1 MNFLFQPAFA
11 ATNFLRIPRCPQVV
25 YPCLILCAGYLV
37 LINGGQIDNATLS
50 PFRNEVGSFTL
61 KMENTNLSTSLFELS
76 YHFITLI
83 SGNQ

>member
-37 LINGGQIDNATLS
+37 LINGGQIDNATFS
-50 PFRNEVGSFTL
+50 PFRNKVGSFTL

-76 YHFITLI
+76 YHFIMLI